1 MCVSL
6 ISSLVFLYRK
16 FYIEGTVDIR
26 RFLFLVFLFVISIF
40 FLVFSGNF
48 FVTIVGWDGLGL
60 VSFCLVIFY
69 GNSLR
74 LESGLITVFSNRV
87 GDVFFLVCFFLFSLG
102 GWWSFD
108 SISFGLIYVFLV
120 FLFFG
125 AITKR
130 AQIPFSAW
138 LPAAIAAPTPVSSL
152 VHSSTLVTAGIY
164 VLIRYH
170 YLFDFLWMDFFK
182 VFSIFTMV
190 LAGMYASFEI
200 DLKKVVAIS
209 TLSQLG
215 IMLFVVRI
223 GCWVLSFIH
232 MVIHAFFKS
241 MLFLGTGSLMG
252 QVAGMQDSRFYGG
265 NVFSYFSC
273 VYFFSSCFCLRGFP
287 FFVGFYSK
295 DFIINS
301 VSFMEGG
308 FLYYVFLLGCVF
320 TVIYRTR
327 LVWFGYFSFFKT
339 FSFVSFSEKPIFFVP
354 VSFIFLKCWVLG
366 GIFFWLFLSEGLFSL
381 KFVDLLVG
389 LVLITVGILGYFVLC
404 WKKRISIY
412 FGKMSFMQWLRSG
425 GASVFFRLLGFS
437 KFESGWMEVS
447 GGMGAYNFIFGGASN
462 FKIFKN
468 VRFGGILFFGLFLYF
483 CFFYR

>member
-1 MCVSL
+1 VGLYWYCCGYFFFYFYVLFLFCFSYLFFFGGIIIDYFLFSVYSFEISLCMIFDYVSFGFFMCVSL

-16 FYIEGTVDIR
+16 FYMEGTVDMR
-26 RFLFLVFLFVISIF
+26 RFLFLVFLFVISMF

-48 FVTIVGWDGLGL
+48 FVTMIGWDGLGL

-69 GNSLR
+69 GNSLS
-74 LESGLITVFSNRV
+74 LESGLVTVFRNRI
-87 GDVFFLVCFFLFSLG
+87 GDVFFLVCFFLLSFG
-102 GWWSFD
+102 GWWSFE
-108 SISFGLIYVFLV
+108 SMSFDLIYIFLV

-170 YLFDFLWMDFFK
+170 YLFEFLWMDFFK
-182 VFSIFTMV
+182 VFSIFTIV

-200 DLKKVVAIS
+200 DLKKVVAMS

-215 IMLFVVRI
+215 MMLFIVRI

-252 QVAGMQDSRFYGG
+252 QVAGIQDSRFYGG
-265 NVFSYFSC
+265 NPVSYFSC
-273 VYFFSSCFCLRGFP
+273 VYFFSSCFCLSGFP

-301 VSFMEGG
+301 VSFIEGG
-308 FLYYVFLLGCVF
+308 GLYYVFLLGCVF
-320 TVIYRTR
+320 TVIYSTR
-327 LVWFGYFSFFKT
+327 LVWFGYVSFF
-339 FSFVSFSEKPIFFVP
+339 
-354 VSFIFLKCWVLG
+354 
-366 GIFFWLFLSEGLFSL
+366 
-381 KFVDLLVG
+381 
-389 LVLITVGILGYFVLC
+389 
-404 WKKRISIY
+404 
-412 FGKMSFMQWLRSG
+412 
-425 GASVFFRLLGFS
+425 
-437 KFESGWMEVS
+437 
-447 GGMGAYNFIFGGASN
+447 
-462 FKIFKN
+462 
-468 VRFGGILFFGLFLYF
+468 
-483 CFFYR
+483 